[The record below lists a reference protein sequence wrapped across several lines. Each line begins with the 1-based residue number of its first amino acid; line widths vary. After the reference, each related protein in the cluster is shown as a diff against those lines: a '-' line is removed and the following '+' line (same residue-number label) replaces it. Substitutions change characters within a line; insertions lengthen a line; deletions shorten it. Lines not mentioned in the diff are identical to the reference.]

1 MGLDRF
7 YIPFENP
14 QKIHSFFN
22 VLTTLNIIL
31 TLVPMILIDVYG
43 LSKYRWGSQ
52 FYVMMI
58 ETLIFSL
65 TMIIV
70 QLIEYRSHKTLNPY
84 LDDYSQVKDM
94 SAVIDE
100 EVRRR
105 LGEALEEYGKRLIAE
120 RDAKQGVRRTKSMC
134 DIGDRDK
141 EEDERRVNTEPLD
154 RKKKK
159 GYEDRLNPYH

>member
-1 MGLDRF
+1 
-7 YIPFENP
+7 
-14 QKIHSFFN
+14 
-22 VLTTLNIIL
+22 
-31 TLVPMILIDVYG
+31 
-43 LSKYRWGSQ
+43 
-52 FYVMMI
+52 
-58 ETLIFSL
+58 
-65 TMIIV
+65 MIIV

-100 EVRRR
+100 EVKRR
-105 LGEALEEYGKRLIAE
+105 LGEALEEYGKRLKAE
-120 RDAKQGVRRTKSMC
+120 RDAVQGVRRTKSMC

-154 RKKKK
+154 KKKKK